1 MGNLINIVKVITL
14 AGVSDG
20 GIDKIVLKQEN
31 ENDANIMPKIIITK
45 FIEFQNEKI
54 EMHNINGT
62 IEITEPNMKDAQ
74 TSPNNIVF
82 IEIGQ
87 VINLSSVFCLVSQ
100 GKTTGPID
108 VADKKRTIA
117 INPETI

>member
-1 MGNLINIVKVITL
+1 MIKIVKVITF
-14 AGVSDG
+14 AGVSLG
-20 GIDKIVLKQEN
+20 GIDKMVLKQEK
-31 ENDANIMPKIIITK
+31 ENDATIIPKIIIII
-45 FIEFQNEKI
+45 FNEFQNEKI
-54 EMHNINGT
+54 KTPNIKGIKEK
-62 IEITEPNMKDAQ
+62 IELNIKEAQ

-100 GKTTGPID
+100 GKTIGPID

-117 INPETI
+117 INPEII